1 MSAFAFFGGMAEEY
15 SEIEATRVKAAAKA
29 EKEDK
34 EAQTELVEKTNIIF
48 DQNKNPII
56 AFETRKGGQNQKE
69 IIANQYALSSE
80 IANRLEELK
89 KNINKNS
96 LIGED
101 VPDAVDGYITVK
113 DKNGKTIKQP
123 TGVRF
128 LYEELTTNP
137 FYVNQ
142 FRSLTSS
149 AQADILSQEK
159 RGEDSYYYRDY
170 SQFFPHVN
178 YFPSIESQIASITGS
193 GYTHDDSDEAVW
205 SKTMSKK
212 YGPTWESKTANNGG
226 FTKNEE
232 NLKEAL
238 GIYGSLV
245 KSNFEDN
252 EQLEKSARRL
262 IELGIFDAPDA
273 WIAGVAEYHPRRKVL
288 KGPDAPSPGTIDS
301 VKIDQTDSAESKK
314 APLVRETAFNIA
326 KLTTDLQTYLL
337 KMSPDGTLETAPAG
351 DLPLGIVNFYDQ
363 IFAPGGAMDYMP
375 GTIKKLVEGI
385 KGDPEFIPG
394 IRFRGKS
401 LTFNEFLNEELD
413 YQNEKGENK
422 KLSVSRALE
431 IATSNKQGSIWE
443 DEIGSA
449 GLFLSTEISLAFSI
463 AIARQDFEG
472 GKAVSDPDFERSL
485 GEIRANGG
493 LFGNAKAIA
502 KKYSALRHEF
512 AQKSFRY
519 GITDYLKTNN
529 ITHASKIVSDNL
541 SRILNTANYL
551 PYEDGDRTLSPIVG
565 RGLFLKFMLKDDR
578 TLFRRIQELEGN
590 PDLTKAEKDKL
601 IEDIKNEIPEEEKP
615 ENITFSNTP
624 GSN

>member
-1 MSAFAFFGGMAEEY
+1 MSAFAFFGGMADEY
-15 SEIEATRVKAAAKA
+15 SEIEAAKVKAAAKT
-29 EKEDK
+29 EKEDR
-34 EAQTELVEKTNIIF
+34 EAQTELIEKTNIIF
-48 DQNKNPII
+48 DTTGDPLLSFKTP
-56 AFETRKGGQNQKE
+56 KGGQNQKE
-69 IIANQYALSSE
+69 IVARQYALSSE
-80 IANRLEELK
+80 IANRLEQLK
-89 KNINKNS
+89 KNINKDT
-96 LIGED
+96 LIGEGAVD

-113 DKNGKTIKQP
+113 DKNGKTITRP
-123 TGVRF
+123 TGVRE
-128 LYEELTTNP
+128 LYDELTTNP
-137 FYVNQ
+137 FFVNQ

-149 AQADILSQEK
+149 AQADILTQEK

-178 YFPSIESQIASITGS
+178 YFPSIESQIANITAS
-193 GYTHDDSDEAVW
+193 GYIHDDSDEAVW
-205 SKTMSKK
+205 SKAMIKR

-262 IELGIFDAPDA
+262 IELGIFDAPDS

-301 VKIDQTDSAESKK
+301 IKIDQTDSAESKK

-337 KMSPDGTLETAPAG
+337 EMSPDGTLETAPAG

-375 GTIKKLVEGI
+375 GTIKKLIEGI

-401 LTFNEFLNEELD
+401 LTFDEFLNEEFD
-413 YQNEKGENK
+413 YKEKGENK
-422 KLSVSRALE
+422 KISIGRALD
-431 IATSNKQGSIWE
+431 IATSNKPGNIWE

-551 PYEDGDRTLSPIVG
+551 PYEDSDRTLSPIVG

-590 PDLTKAEKDKL
+590 PDLTDAEKDKL

-615 ENITFSNTP
+615 ENLKFGKLPN
-624 GSN
+624 